1 MESESKSELLKAYE
15 DAEARLAEFTP
26 GAAEVL
32 VDADADQSTANVPL
46 ADFKQALADRDSKLA
61 AYEAMED

>member
-1 MESESKSELLKAYE
+1 MESQSKSDLLKAYE
-15 DAEARLAEFTP
+15 EAEARLGEFTP